1 MGSKVRKIFL
11 RLSLWGRVYL
21 PVIVNMP
28 LAALPLAALP
38 RADLQALSQAIALS
52 HVSDGLRC
60 QCNKSLWELGGY
72 LQSLALRNGQVLI
85 ERGALDRTI
94 YFVESGTLSVHYEDE
109 KGPVRMALFNAGSVL
124 GEGAFFSH
132 RPRSAPRFMR
142 QVLASCGF

>member
-1 MGSKVRKIFL
+1 MPL
-11 RLSLWGRVYL
+11 AAL
-21 PVIVNMP
+21 P

-60 QCNKSLWELGGY
+60 QCNKSLWELLGGY